1 MWPITLPGQGSQDS
15 GFLASKLAGWPAW
28 QPSQQARS
36 ETQSNQPRPASKPK
50 HELQDLKIPPWSPP
64 GRQKWVLRLMGIP
77 KNH

>member
-1 MWPITLPGQGSQDS
+1 MDLPITTPGPCSQDS

-64 GRQKWVLRLMGIP
+64 GRQK
-77 KNH
+77 